1 MKSSYL
7 LLGAIWDRMRGCNKM
22 IPKTRRDINDVEN
35 FEVEENLFDAEKYE
49 RKISLSTFLTCQNEV
64 ERKQLAEKITNCDIV
79 YLVVDYSF
87 KSLPPVI
94 INFLKK
100 RTSQVYFWLQKSL
113 PEVKF
118 YLSTM
123 DP

>member
-1 MKSSYL
+1 
-7 LLGAIWDRMRGCNKM
+7 M